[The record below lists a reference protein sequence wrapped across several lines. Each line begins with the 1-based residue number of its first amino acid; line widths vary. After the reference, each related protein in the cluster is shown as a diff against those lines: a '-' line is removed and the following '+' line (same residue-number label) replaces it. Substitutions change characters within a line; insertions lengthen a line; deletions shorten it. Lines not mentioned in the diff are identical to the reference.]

1 MQNQINYFINSK
13 NTEFIKIKGISNLE
27 SKTED
32 KIKFYKIKFANQ
44 IVNYILKNYLRNGI
58 AYYYLPECKN
68 NLIKSVMMYFNE
80 EDRDL
85 LSKCNFNNLK
95 FLQKFAQ
102 NCNELMLNKLFY
114 IILFSLPSINKSK
127 ELIETNINYLE
138 KATEFVLK
146 NIDQYPNLKFNFK
159 DYIILSKLM
168 GCWTFQLAYLPKK
181 YINIQKQINQIQKKI
196 FIPLNYTSNIKFDNN
211 KDRKINIAFMSNL
224 LTTQHSVTRDR
235 SGIINN
241 IDRDKFNVFYIVF
254 SNEYSDL
261 LATNLYKQSGKNRIV
276 LNKNTIESNVR
287 ILESLKLDIL
297 IYCEI
302 GMDMVNYMYASMRI
316 APIQC
321 VTWGHS
327 NTSGISTIDYYLSSK
342 LYEIS
347 DIKQAQENYSEKL
360 YLGETLSKYYYNPLE
375 GKKIDGDLIKKNLKI
390 DYTKKLYGCL
400 QSPYKLSVEY
410 DHILKSIL
418 ETDNDALILLT
429 DFERVAFQRIL
440 QPRFIKTIGSEL
452 IKRIIFIPTLGND
465 DYLSLISLCDVI
477 IDTYP
482 FGSCNSSIDSFMLG
496 KPVITLPS
504 DYLSGRFTYGFY
516 LKMGITD
523 LVAHNSEQY
532 VELAVKAA
540 NNKEWIEPIKE
551 LILKKNIKL
560 LEDSE
565 SVTEFEFQMRD
576 IFDYYIENGEN
587 MKG

>member
-32 KIKFYKIKFANQ
+32 KIKFYKIKYANQ

-58 AYYYLPECKN
+58 AYYYLPECKY

-360 YLGETLSKYYYNPLE
+360 YLGETLSTYYYNPLE

-587 MKG
+587 MKV

>member
-32 KIKFYKIKFANQ
+32 KIKFYKIKYANQ

-58 AYYYLPECKN
+58 AYYYLPECKY

-360 YLGETLSKYYYNPLE
+360 YLGETLSTYYYNPLE

-551 LILKKNIKL
+551 LILKKI
-560 LEDSE
+560 
-565 SVTEFEFQMRD
+565 
-576 IFDYYIENGEN
+576 
-587 MKG
+587 

>member
-1 MQNQINYFINSK
+1 MI
-13 NTEFIKIKGISNLE
+13 
-27 SKTED
+27 
-32 KIKFYKIKFANQ
+32 
-44 IVNYILKNYLRNGI
+44 
-58 AYYYLPECKN
+58 
-68 NLIKSVMMYFNE
+68 
-80 EDRDL
+80 
-85 LSKCNFNNLK
+85 NLK
-95 FLQKFAQ
+95 R
-102 NCNELMLNKLFY
+102 Y
-114 IILFSLPSINKSK
+114 
-127 ELIETNINYLE
+127 
-138 KATEFVLK
+138 
-146 NIDQYPNLKFNFK
+146 
-159 DYIILSKLM
+159 
-168 GCWTFQLAYLPKK
+168 
-181 YINIQKQINQIQKKI
+181 NQ
-196 FIPLNYTSNIKFDNN
+196 
-211 KDRKINIAFMSNL
+211 
-224 LTTQHSVTRDR
+224 
-235 SGIINN
+235 
-241 IDRDKFNVFYIVF
+241 
-254 SNEYSDL
+254 
-261 LATNLYKQSGKNRIV
+261 
-276 LNKNTIESNVR
+276 
-287 ILESLKLDIL
+287 
-297 IYCEI
+297 
-302 GMDMVNYMYASMRI
+302 
-316 APIQC
+316 
-321 VTWGHS
+321 
-327 NTSGISTIDYYLSSK
+327 
-342 LYEIS
+342 
-347 DIKQAQENYSEKL
+347 
-360 YLGETLSKYYYNPLE
+360 
-375 GKKIDGDLIKKNLKI
+375 NLKI